1 MGHVV
6 AVDIGGTFTDMVAF
20 DKRTNSISYTKS
32 PTSYGNFVDGVFD
45 CFRKS
50 KIAPREVD
58 LINHG
63 TTLVINSLIQRRG
76 AKTALVTTRGFRD
89 VLEIARGNRP
99 NPFDLYYQREEPLI
113 PRDMRFEVAER
124 IGSAGEVIRALD
136 EAEVRSLATRLRNDG
151 IEAVAIFFMNS
162 YANPSHE
169 ERASEIVREMLPDAL
184 VTTSTSLSR
193 EWYEYER
200 ASTVAANAFVGPAT
214 AHYIAR
220 LEGELDREGYDGS
233 VFMMGSN
240 GGVLST
246 ERSARQ
252 SIALVESG
260 PIGGCIGASVYAEAL
275 GYRNLIAF
283 DMGGTTAKCALVE
296 EGRFSVDSIY
306 YVGGYIRGF
315 PIKSPVI
322 NIVEVGSGGGSIAW
336 LDSQMR
342 LNVGPQSAGSTPGPV
357 CYQRGG
363 AEPTVT
369 DANLIL
375 GRISATNFLGGEL
388 TLDREAAERAI
399 RERIAAPLGLHDPD
413 ALFRMADGIASIAT
427 VIMAGAIRRISVEY
441 GRDPRDFILFSY
453 GGSGPLHSGALA
465 RELSIPKV
473 VIPPEPG
480 NFSAIG
486 MLLADARFD
495 DSKTFTGLLSDELL
509 PAIEKTFAEL
519 ERGAADLL
527 KVEFGDAEVRFER
540 FAEMR
545 YRGQRHNIKV
555 PITGLADAA
564 SIRHAFEQDY
574 KRRYGH
580 ADLKAAVELQSLH
593 SSAFARLNHPDIGNL
608 AHPLPGEM
616 RKPSRKVYF
625 AEAGHVEAEVY
636 DRYRL
641 PPGFAGIG
649 PAVIEE
655 YGSTT
660 IIWPGDR
667 FEIGRLHEIVITI
680 AT

>member
-45 CFRKS
+45 CLRKS
-50 KIAPREVD
+50 KIAPREID

-99 NPFDLYYQREEPLI
+99 DPFDLYYQREEPLI
-113 PRDMRFEVAER
+113 PRDARYEVTER
-124 IGSAGEVIRALD
+124 IGSNGEVICALD
-136 EAEVRSLATRLRNDG
+136 EAELRSLVARLRNDG
-151 IEAVAIFFMNS
+151 IEALAIFFMNS
-162 YANPSHE
+162 YVNPSHE
-169 ERASEIVREMLPDAL
+169 ERAAEIAREMLPDVL
-184 VTTSTSLSR
+184 VTTSASLSR

-200 ASTVAANAFVGPAT
+200 ASTVAANAFVGPGT
-214 AHYIAR
+214 ARYIDR
-220 LEGELDREGYDGS
+220 LEGELGAQGYDGS

-246 ERSARQ
+246 ERSAQQ
-252 SIALVESG
+252 SIVLVESG

-306 YVGGYIRGF
+306 YVGGYVRGF

-357 CYQRGG
+357 CYLRGG
-363 AEPTVT
+363 TEPTVT
-369 DANLIL
+369 DANVIL

-388 TLDREAAERAI
+388 MLDRSAAERAI
-399 RERIAAPLGLHDPD
+399 RERIAAPLGLYEAD
-413 ALFRMADGIASIAT
+413 ALYRMADGIASIAT
-427 VIMAGAIRRISVEY
+427 VIMAGAIRRISVEH

-453 GGSGPLHSGALA
+453 GGGGPLHSSALA

-495 DSKTFTGLLSDELL
+495 DSKTFTGLLDDALL
-509 PAIEKTFAEL
+509 PAIEQTFAEL

-527 KVEFGDAEVRFER
+527 KAEFGDAEVRFER

-555 PITGLADAA
+555 SITGLADAA
-564 SIRHAFEQDY
+564 AIRRAFEQDY
-574 KRRYGH
+574 QRRYGH
-580 ADLKAAVELQSLH
+580 ADLKAAAELQSLH
-593 SSAFARLNHPDIGNL
+593 SSAFARLNHPDIGSL
-608 AHPLPGEM
+608 AHPLTGQM
-616 RKPSRKVYF
+616 RKQSRKVYF
-625 AEAGHVEAEVY
+625 AEAGHVEAAVY

-660 IIWPGDR
+660 LVWPGDR
-667 FEIGRLHEIVITI
+667 FEIGALHEIVITI
-680 AT
+680 AA